1 MTSRSRPR
9 INRHGPRPRIIHDR
23 PRPRINRDVELAA
36 HGEVRH
42 RHRRDDLNFF
52 KISEVAE
59 RLRVSTRT
67 VRRWIENGDLI
78 VHRVGGI
85 RIAEGDLRAFLAL
98 HREG

>member
-1 MTSRSRPR
+1 MTSRTRQPIDR
-9 INRHGPRPRIIHDR
+9 DR
-23 PRPRINRDVELAA
+23 PQPRINRDMELAA
-36 HGEVRH
+36 HGEVHH

-67 VRRWIENGDLI
+67 VRRWVENGDLI

>member
-1 MTSRSRPR
+1 M
-9 INRHGPRPRIIHDR
+9 
-23 PRPRINRDVELAA
+23 ELAA

-98 HREG
+98 HREGVTVADRSH

>member
-1 MTSRSRPR
+1 MTSRTRPR
-9 INRHGPRPRIIHDR
+9 INRDR

-42 RHRRDDLNFF
+42 RHRRDDQINFF

-78 VHRVGGI
+78 VHRVGGYP
-85 RIAEGDLRAFLAL
+85 
-98 HREG
+98 HR

>member
-1 MTSRSRPR
+1 MTSRPRPR
-9 INRHGPRPRIIHDR
+9 INRDR

-67 VRRWIENGDLI
+67 VRRWIDDGLLI
-78 VHRVGGI
+78 AHRI
-85 RIAEGDLRAFLAL
+85 RGAVLIAESDLRAFLAV
-98 HREG
+98 HRDA

>member
-1 MTSRSRPR
+1 MTSRTRPPIDR
-9 INRHGPRPRIIHDR
+9 DR
-23 PRPRINRDVELAA
+23 PQPRINRDMEA
-36 HGEVRH
+36 HGEVHH
-42 RHRRDDLNFF
+42 RHRRDNLNFF